1 MSKNLTKEEKRVI
14 LGISFAVA
22 TRMLGL
28 FLLLPVLSPYLKNL
42 EGSTPFLIGLA
53 IGIYGF
59 AQAILQIPF
68 GYLSDKVG
76 RKPVIILGMITY
88 ILGSLLG
95 GFAKGIWIMI
105 LARFIQGFGAVSS
118 AMTALSSDLT
128 REEVRTRAFAII
140 GSSISLVFT
149 FSVVFAPVIAGMVGV
164 PVLFYLTAFL
174 SLLATLYLAFFIPE
188 PKNHHREI
196 EPSLKNFL
204 IVLTDINQIFLNL
217 SIAILHAFLVAIF
230 TTVPYKLVYEY
241 GMPKIEHWKIYL
253 PALTLSLALMA
264 PAVILAE
271 KRKKF
276 GEVFVLGVALIGIGF
291 LIYQVFNSF
300 YGAIILLFLFLI
312 GFHVLEPI
320 IPSLL
325 TKLTHRDLRGL
336 SLGLFNTVQFLGAFL
351 GGLLGGFAIR
361 HGIWVFTTMGMVFS
375 IFWLISTYLWSRG
388 LKRLFK
394 NPSGSAE

>member
-1 MSKNLTKEEKRVI
+1 MPQNLTKEEKRVI

-68 GYLSDKVG
+68 GYISDKIG
-76 RKPVIILGMITY
+76 RKPVIVFGMITY
-88 ILGSLLG
+88 ILGSLIG

-217 SIAILHAFLVAIF
+217 SVAVLHAFLVAIF
-230 TTVPYKLVYEY
+230 TTIPYKLVYEY
-241 GMPKIEHWKIYL
+241 SIPKIEHWKIYL

-271 KRKKF
+271 KNKKF
-276 GEVFVLGVALIGIGF
+276 REVFLVGVALIGLGF
-291 LIYQVFNSF
+291 LVYKILNSL
-300 YGAIILLFLFLI
+300 YGAVFFLFLFLI
-312 GFHVLEPI
+312 GFHFLEPI

-336 SLGLFNTVQFLGAFL
+336 SLGFFNTSQFLGAFL
-351 GGLLGGFAIR
+351 GGLLGGLAIR
-361 HGIWVFTTMGMVFS
+361 HDTFLLTSFGVLLSVLWFFGV
-375 IFWLISTYLWSRG
+375 YLW
-388 LKRLFK
+388 FK
-394 NPSGSAE
+394 NLRF